1 MERIKQAVEN
11 AKIGRANV
19 TQTAPAQ
26 TKTRN
31 SDGDSVARLT
41 TGFDRRNGRIVRLD
55 KGHLATHRIVAIDAT
70 DQQSRGFEMLRTQ
83 VSLKMKEA
91 GFQTLGVTS
100 PTPGCGKTVCSVNLA
115 FSISRLLERT
125 ITLVDLD
132 MRKPQVANYLG
143 LPEGPGVEDIING
156 TATVADVSL
165 MPESGNGRF
174 RVLPT
179 YRSSRSASELMASS
193 EMSALVSKLRSQDP
207 AGIVL
212 FDLPPVL
219 VVDDVMSFL
228 PQLDS
233 LLLVVAAGHTKV
245 SEIKTCE
252 RLLGAD
258 RLMGIV
264 LNKSDEKPD
273 KNYYYSSSK

>member
-11 AKIGRANV
+11 AKIGRTNV

-31 SDGDSVARLT
+31 SDGDSVARQT

-55 KGHLATHRIVAIDAT
+55 KAHLAAHRIVAIDAT

-156 TATVADVSL
+156 TATVAEVGL

-273 KNYYYSSSK
+273 KNYYYSASK